1 MLNENIPTNRV
12 SPCIGHV
19 LHFAGIEPNKL
30 PSPTTIRTMNAQR
43 LVLAQK
49 QLQEF
54 RDKENTTLE
63 TDETSKYGSKF
74 GAYAL
79 RDETG
84 RAYILGLRDL
94 LTKSGQDTL
103 NTLKEILWDIDQL
116 YFNAANEDRPPSIS
130 DEILFHLR
138 NTMSDRASTELKFNK
153 LLELYRQRFCQK
165 W

>member
-1 MLNENIPTNRV
+1 
-12 SPCIGHV
+12 
-19 LHFAGIEPNKL
+19 
-30 PSPTTIRTMNAQR
+30 MNAQR

-63 TDETSKYGSKF
+63 TDETSKYGSNF

-79 RDETG
+79 RDETR

-116 YFNAANEDRPPSIS
+116 YFNAANEDCPPSIS
-130 DEILFHLR
+130 DDILFHLR
-138 NTMSDRASTELKFNK
+138 NTM
-153 LLELYRQRFCQK
+153 
-165 W
+165 